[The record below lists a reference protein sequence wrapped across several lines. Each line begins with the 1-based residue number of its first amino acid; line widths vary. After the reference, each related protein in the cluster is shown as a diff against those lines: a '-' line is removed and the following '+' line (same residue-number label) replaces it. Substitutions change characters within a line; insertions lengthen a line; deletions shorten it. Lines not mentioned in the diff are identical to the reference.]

1 MPARDIALALLVA
14 VMWGVNFVVMKHA
27 VSEVP
32 PLALS
37 GIRFALAAL
46 PAIFFLRRPEMPWRY
61 ILGFGFIFGVI
72 KFGLLFTAF
81 DLGMPSGLAALVL
94 QLQAAFSI
102 ALAYVWF
109 AERPTSVQW
118 SGLVL
123 ALAGAA
129 VVMSTF
135 RGSATLLPIALTLA
149 AAVAWGFANM
159 VTKAAMAPIVRAGRK
174 VDMLAFA
181 AWTSVLPGVMMLAAS
196 LIIEGPSAG
205 IGSITRTTPSGLA
218 AIAYLIWPVSLLSGA
233 IWAGLLSRHPTAAV
247 TPFALLIP
255 VIGFACGWFV
265 YGETLSGTAAIG
277 AAMIVAGLV
286 VLVVGGRSS
295 GQTAPRPN

>member
-1 MPARDIALALLVA
+1 MPARDIALALLVT

-27 VSEVP
+27 ISEVP

-37 GIRFALAAL
+37 GIRFTLAAL
-46 PAIFFLRRPEMPWRY
+46 PAIFFLKRPDMPWRS

-109 AERPTSVQW
+109 AERPTSAQW

-123 ALAGAA
+123 ALVGAA

-159 VTKAAMAPIVRAGRK
+159 VAKAALSVGRK

-181 AWTSVLPGVMMLAAS
+181 AWTSVLPGVMMLAGS
-196 LIIEGPSAG
+196 LIIEGPSVG
-205 IGSITRTTPSGLA
+205 IGSIFNASPSGLA

-247 TPFALLIP
+247 TPFALLVP
-255 VIGFACGWFV
+255 VIGFVFGWLV
-265 YGETLSGTAAIG
+265 YGETLSGTAALG
-277 AAMIVAGLV
+277 AALIVAGLV
-286 VLVVGGRSS
+286 VLVGGGRGAKRTS
-295 GQTAPRPN
+295 